1 MFVGVLYTFY
11 LPVAME
17 MIGKPDINYLDGW
30 VNNFGN
36 MVSWMMDMFTI
47 IKKNKNKT
55 IFIYSIVQKSP
66 KVN

>member
-1 MFVGVLYTFY
+1 
-11 LPVAME
+11 ME

-36 MVSWMMDMFTI
+36 IVSWMMDMFTI
-47 IKKNKNKT
+47 IKKKKKT